1 MKNRGIGEAT
11 YFCLPLSFPSDVS
24 SDPNSSSM
32 IPLYELL
39 DGTRG
44 REPIHTGDVRDMG
57 STPGSKD
64 IKKPYCSLNS
74 FSTWE
79 LFFTNYQLF
88 VILFAHVNIEK
99 CILKVKITFNVDIF
113 ILRSQ

>member
-1 MKNRGIGEAT
+1 MKNRGMGEAT
-11 YFCLPLSFPSDVS
+11 YFCLPLSFSSDVS

-57 STPGSKD
+57 SIPGSGRFRGATH
-64 IKKPYCSLNS
+64 SS
-74 FSTWE
+74 
-79 LFFTNYQLF
+79 
-88 VILFAHVNIEK
+88 ILAWRIPWTEEPGGLQSVG
-99 CILKVKITFNVDIF
+99 
-113 ILRSQ
+113 SQRAGHD